1 MKRLIES
8 GLLII
13 INIFILFT
21 AIYGWMTQNTYSNA
35 SGILGVIEDK
45 LSIIDMNNS
54 SAYYLDKSLDSYLIG
69 EQITNDRIE
78 LNNYNELLEKS
89 RKQEILLKLKISTN
103 TSIDFISIYISTS
116 SPTFSTSLDA
126 NNESELSNI
135 IEFYNTTVGDNNVY
149 LDNKT
154 SFITEDNGLVLLSK
168 RSNINI
174 INNLSINEEYAYITL
189 GINEIA
195 LDEIYFANLG
205 YNSLDLSISFNMDF
219 SIYVT
224 GA

>member
-13 INIFILFT
+13 INILILFT

-45 LSIIDMNNS
+45 LSIIDMSNS

-116 SPTFSTSLDA
+116 SPTFSTLLDA

-135 IEFYNTTVGDNNVY
+135 IEFYNTTVDDNNVY

-154 SFITEDNGLVLLSK
+154 SFITEDNGLVLLNK

-189 GINEIA
+189 GINETA

-205 YNSLDLSISFNMDF
+205 YNSLDFSIRFYMDF
-219 SIYVT
+219 SIYVI